1 MEVILVNQVIFG
13 EHFKVLE
20 IRKKWSKIRLAHDS
34 YEGWICNKQWIEIE
48 EDIYKQL
55 DKEVATITTDIL
67 DIITKTHHQPIVIG
81 SILPSY
87 KSGHALIN
95 NEMYQFDGLTTPGFI
110 KKDKLVEN
118 ALMYLNAPYLWGG
131 RSQLG
136 IDCSGFT
143 QMVCRLQGVDLPR
156 DKKVAYSNMV
166 CNHRPLKKEQ
176 DRVRLTLG
184 GDVLDYLGD
193 TASPAALLIE
203 SKLLFNSVISDSH
216 LGARFMS
223 LDIKDFFLQSILHD
237 AEYLRIHSKY
247 FLPDIRTKYNIDNL
261 ISTDGY
267 VYCKI
272 KRDMYGLKQAA
283 RLTRD
288 QLINNLAPFDYF
300 LSAQAPNI
308 WIHSSKRTIFF
319 VC

>member
-1 MEVILVNQVIFG
+1 MNYGISNLSIVPMRNEAADQSEMVNQVIFG

-131 RSQLG
+131 RSPLG
-136 IDCSGFT
+136 VDCSGFT
-143 QMVCRLQGVDLPR
+143 QMVYRLQGVDLPR
-156 DKKVAYSNMV
+156 DAYQQAEVGTTLSFVEESEPGDLAFFDNAEGKITHVGIILEDNHIIHASGKVRIDRIDQQGIFNTEIG
-166 CNHRPLKKEQ
+166 NHTHKL
-176 DRVRLTLG
+176 RL
-184 GDVLDYLGD
+184 
-193 TASPAALLIE
+193 
-203 SKLLFNSVISDSH
+203 
-216 LGARFMS
+216 
-223 LDIKDFFLQSILHD
+223 IKSI
-237 AEYLRIHSKY
+237 
-247 FLPDIRTKYNIDNL
+247 
-261 ISTDGY
+261 
-267 VYCKI
+267 C
-272 KRDMYGLKQAA
+272 
-283 RLTRD
+283 
-288 QLINNLAPFDYF
+288 
-300 LSAQAPNI
+300 
-308 WIHSSKRTIFF
+308 
-319 VC
+319 

>member
-1 MEVILVNQVIFG
+1 MNYGISNLSIVPMRNEAADQSEMVNQVIFG

-118 ALMYLNAPYLWGG
+118 ALMYLNTPYLWGG
-131 RSQLG
+131 RSPLG
-136 IDCSGFT
+136 IDCSGLT
-143 QMVCRLQGVDLPR
+143 QMVYRLQGVDLPR
-156 DKKVAYSNMV
+156 DAYQQAEVGTTLSFVEESEPGDLAFFDNAEGKITHVGIILEENHIIHASGKVRIDRIDQQGIFNTEIG
-166 CNHRPLKKEQ
+166 NHTHKL
-176 DRVRLTLG
+176 RL
-184 GDVLDYLGD
+184 
-193 TASPAALLIE
+193 
-203 SKLLFNSVISDSH
+203 
-216 LGARFMS
+216 
-223 LDIKDFFLQSILHD
+223 IKSI
-237 AEYLRIHSKY
+237 
-247 FLPDIRTKYNIDNL
+247 
-261 ISTDGY
+261 
-267 VYCKI
+267 C
-272 KRDMYGLKQAA
+272 
-283 RLTRD
+283 
-288 QLINNLAPFDYF
+288 
-300 LSAQAPNI
+300 
-308 WIHSSKRTIFF
+308 
-319 VC
+319 